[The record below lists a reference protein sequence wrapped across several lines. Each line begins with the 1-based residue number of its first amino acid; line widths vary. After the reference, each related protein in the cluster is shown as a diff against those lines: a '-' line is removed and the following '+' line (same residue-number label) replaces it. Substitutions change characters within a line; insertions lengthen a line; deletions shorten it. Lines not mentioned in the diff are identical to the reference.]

1 MAQHRTG
8 HSTKSASWTL
18 QNSASLAVLL
28 GVENNDA
35 EICKLCTSGPP
46 VGGLSFSSSRC
57 RIGTLERSSIP
68 RQMQRALQFA
78 VQAALKAKPRPKPGS
93 GGYNLLSKASLELED
108 AGGALNS
115 FRQSLA
121 KLLLR
126 VVGRQ
131 VQGVGARMRPR
142 QSRAVLFVLDWM
154 DLDRDAR

>member
-1 MAQHRTG
+1 
-8 HSTKSASWTL
+8 
-18 QNSASLAVLL
+18 
-28 GVENNDA
+28 
-35 EICKLCTSGPP
+35 
-46 VGGLSFSSSRC
+46 
-57 RIGTLERSSIP
+57 
-68 RQMQRALQFA
+68 MQRALQFA